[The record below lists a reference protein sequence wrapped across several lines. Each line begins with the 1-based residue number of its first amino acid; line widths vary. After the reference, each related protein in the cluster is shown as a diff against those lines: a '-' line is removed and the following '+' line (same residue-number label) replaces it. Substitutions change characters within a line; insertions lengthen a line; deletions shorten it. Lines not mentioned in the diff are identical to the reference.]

1 MHISTHYRRE
11 DYVTARQRSQDGTQ
25 RIGTP
30 PIRNR
35 WQAVPAL
42 VSIAVAV
49 GLMVWGCDLM
59 GSAATAL
66 GELAGM
72 LVAFAGLAI
81 ISAMFLALPPARP

>member
-1 MHISTHYRRE
+1 MTAPSRRFL
-11 DYVTARQRSQDGTQ
+11 VQ
-25 RIGTP
+25 
-30 PIRNR
+30 
-35 WQAVPAL
+35 QAVLNAL
-42 VSIAVAV
+42 AIAAAMF
-49 GLMVWGCDLM
+49 LMVWGCSLM